1 MHREIIGG
9 FVLFGIELG
18 REKEVR
24 VVTRVGLVGLGRIGK
39 NIFRILYK
47 REDIQVAAISEISD
61 HKGLEYLLKF
71 DTVLGRFPDE
81 VSIKEGNLYVVGR
94 QIPMIS
100 EKDVQQPPWGDLGV
114 DTVIEAT
121 SKSRARA
128 DLEKHLAAG
137 AKRVISLAP
146 PLDAF
151 DIMAVMGVN
160 DDKLESRHRI
170 VSNASSTVHAVTPVI
185 KILNE
190 AFGIRRAI
198 FTTVHSYTSQ
208 HRLADV
214 PAEDMR
220 RGRAAAEN
228 IIPQESRSPWMV
240 TELLPELAGRV
251 TGYAMNVPV
260 RNGSV
265 VDLVCWYE
273 KKVTQVAINEV
284 VRTAAATDRWRNV
297 VKYENE
303 PIVSSDI
310 SSSAYSTTFDSLA
323 TMVQGDRVSK
333 TLSWYDAGYGYA
345 HRAVELISR
354 FAELDRTAKA
364 VA

>member
-1 MHREIIGG
+1 MT
-9 FVLFGIELG
+9 
-18 REKEVR
+18 
-24 VVTRVGLVGLGRIGK
+24 TRVGLVGLGRIGR

-47 REDIQVAAISEISD
+47 REEIRVAAISEIAD
-61 HKGLEYLLKF
+61 HKGLEYLLRF

-81 VSIKEGNLYVVGR
+81 VSIVDGNLYVVGR

-100 EKDVQQPPWGDLGV
+100 EKETPQPPWGDLGV
-114 DTVIEAT
+114 HTVIEAT
-121 SKSRARA
+121 SKSRKRA

-146 PLDAF
+146 PADAF
-151 DIMAVMGVN
+151 DFMAVMGVN
-160 DDKLESRHRI
+160 EEKLDSRQRI
-170 VSNASSTVHAVTPVI
+170 VSNASSTVHAVTPI
-185 KILNE
+185 LKILND
-190 AFGIRRAI
+190 AFTVRRAI
-198 FTTVHSYTSQ
+198 FTTVHAYTSQ

-228 IIPQESRSPWMV
+228 IIPQESRSPRMV
-240 TELLPELAGRV
+240 AELLPELAGKI

-273 KKVTQVAINEV
+273 KKVTPVAINEV
-284 VRTAAATDRWRNV
+284 VRTAAATDRWRRV
-297 VKYENE
+297 VRYEHE
-303 PIVSSDI
+303 PIVSADVI
-310 SSSAYSTTFDSLA
+310 YSSYSGTFDSLA
-323 TMVQGDRVSK
+323 TMVMGDKVSK

-345 HRAVELISR
+345 HRAVELIQR
-354 FAELDRTAKA
+354 FAELDGGREKA
-364 VA
+364 A

>member
-1 MHREIIGG
+1 MG
-9 FVLFGIELG
+9 
-18 REKEVR
+18 
-24 VVTRVGLVGLGRIGK
+24 TRVGLVGLGRIGR

-47 REDIQVAAISEISD
+47 REDIRVAAISEIAD
-61 HKGLEYLLKF
+61 HRGLEYLLKF
-71 DTVLGRFPDE
+71 DTVLGKFPDE
-81 VSIKEGNLYVVGR
+81 VSIKEGNLYVAGKQV
-94 QIPMIS
+94 PMIS

-114 DTVIEAT
+114 HTVIEAT
-121 SKSRARA
+121 SKSRSRA

-160 DDKLESRHRI
+160 DEKLESRHRI
-170 VSNASSTVHAVTPVI
+170 VSNASSTVHAVTPVV

-228 IIPQESRSPWMV
+228 IIPQESRSPRMV
-240 TELLPELAGRV
+240 TELLPDLAGRV

-284 VRTAAATDRWRNV
+284 VRTAAATDRWRNI
-297 VKYENE
+297 VKYESE
-303 PIVSSDI
+303 PIVSTDVS
-310 SSSAYSTTFDSLA
+310 YSTYSSTFDSLA

-333 TLSWYDAGYGYA
+333 TLTWYDAGYGYA

-354 FAELDRTAKA
+354 FAELDASGSPHYS
-364 VA
+364 

>member
-1 MHREIIGG
+1 
-9 FVLFGIELG
+9 
-18 REKEVR
+18 
-24 VVTRVGLVGLGRIGK
+24 VVTRVGLVGLGRIGR

-47 REDIQVAAISEISD
+47 RDDIRVAAISEIAD
-61 HKGLEYLLKF
+61 PRGLEYLLKF

-94 QIPMIS
+94 QIPMVS
-100 EKDVQQPPWGDLGV
+100 EKQTPQPRWGDLGV
-114 DTVIEAT
+114 HTVIEAT
-121 SKSRARA
+121 SKSRRREE
-128 DLEKHLAAG
+128 LEKHLAAG

-146 PLDAF
+146 PADAF

-160 DDKLESRHRI
+160 DGKLESRHRV
-170 VSNASSTVHAVTPVI
+170 VSNASSTVHAVTP
-185 KILNE
+185 ILEILRE

-198 FTTVHSYTSQ
+198 FTTIHSYTSQ

-228 IIPQESRSPWMV
+228 IIPQESRSPRMV
-240 TELLPELAGRV
+240 AQLLPELAGKV

-265 VDLVCWYE
+265 VDLVCWHE
-273 KKVTQVAINEV
+273 KAVTPVAINEV
-284 VRTAAATDRWRNV
+284 VRTAAATERWRTIV
-297 VKYENE
+297 RYEHE
-303 PIVSSDI
+303 PIVSADVVY
-310 SSSAYSTTFDSLA
+310 SSYSGTFDSLA
-323 TMVQGDRVSK
+323 TMVLGDRVSK

-345 HRAVELISR
+345 HRAVELIQR
-354 FAELDRTAKA
+354 FAELDARGEAA
-364 VA
+364 A